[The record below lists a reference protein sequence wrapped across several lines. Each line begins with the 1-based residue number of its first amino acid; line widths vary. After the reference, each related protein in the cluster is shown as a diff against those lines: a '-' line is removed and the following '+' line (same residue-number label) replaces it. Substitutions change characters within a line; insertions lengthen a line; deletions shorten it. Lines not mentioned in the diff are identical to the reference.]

1 MGLMKC
7 PDCKRKISRHA
18 DVCPYCGHPFRSAS
32 EIIQERRDKKELKK
46 ARKTQK
52 AQKAQGAQSQNL
64 GCLSYVIIIIVVVAM
79 TGRHFGTNNS
89 DSSSKASETSDVKI
103 TDTPIPEPTS
113 TPVPQPVSIED
124 STVLP
129 ALKLFDNYE
138 EYNNQYVTISAP
150 ISYASEDIVEIDND
164 AAGKFYVTL
173 LEPRSDLSE
182 GDYMTV
188 TGLVNGISLGEVQL
202 DNSNISATGSEPAQI
217 FEQGKIDYANESG
230 KIIAEDSLS
239 EQDFKARC
247 KEMYYKDIVFS
258 EDNLEGEYLKV
269 RLYIEDSGTINPK
282 KYYDARVEELIK
294 NYHLDKT
301 MSMVGVYDDE
311 TGTYGS
317 PSDVGI
323 LYSLNTGYTASD
335 FPPGTYITLYG
346 KIINYAVNK
355 WDGHNSA
362 YFMPKY
368 IERN

>member
-1 MGLMKC
+1 ME
-7 PDCKRKISRHA
+7 R
-18 DVCPYCGHPFRSAS
+18 
-32 EIIQERRDKKELKK
+32 II
-46 ARKTQK
+46 
-52 AQKAQGAQSQNL
+52 
-64 GCLSYVIIIIVVVAM
+64 
-79 TGRHFGTNNS
+79 S
-89 DSSSKASETSDVKI
+89 DSSSKASENSDVKV

-113 TPVPQPVSIED
+113 TPVPQAVSIED

-230 KIIAEDSLS
+230 KIIDEDSLS

-247 KEMYYKDIVFS
+247 KEMYYKDIVFQ
-258 EDNLEGEYLKV
+258 K
-269 RLYIEDSGTINPK
+269 
-282 KYYDARVEELIK
+282 
-294 NYHLDKT
+294 
-301 MSMVGVYDDE
+301 
-311 TGTYGS
+311 
-317 PSDVGI
+317 
-323 LYSLNTGYTASD
+323 
-335 FPPGTYITLYG
+335 IT
-346 KIINYAVNK
+346 
-355 WDGHNSA
+355 
-362 YFMPKY
+362 
-368 IERN
+368 

>member
-1 MGLMKC
+1 MYVLIAGT
-7 PDCKRKISRHA
+7 
-18 DVCPYCGHPFRSAS
+18 PFRSAS

-52 AQKAQGAQSQNL
+52 AQKVQGTQSQNL

-89 DSSSKASETSDVKI
+89 DSSSKASENSDVKV

-113 TPVPQPVSIED
+113 TPVPQAVSIED

-188 TGLVNGISLGEVQL
+188 TGLLMEYLSEK
-202 DNSNISATGSEPAQI
+202 SNWTILI
-217 FEQGKIDYANESG
+217 YLLLVANRLNYLNKAN
-230 KIIAEDSLS
+230 KIIQTSLEKLLRELNYQS
-239 EQDFKARC
+239 RILSQGAKKCGMKTLYFLT
-247 KEMYYKDIVFS
+247 VT
-258 EDNLEGEYLKV
+258 LKV
-269 RLYIEDSGTINPK
+269 
-282 KYYDARVEELIK
+282 
-294 NYHLDKT
+294 
-301 MSMVGVYDDE
+301 SM
-311 TGTYGS
+311 
-317 PSDVGI
+317 
-323 LYSLNTGYTASD
+323 
-335 FPPGTYITLYG
+335 
-346 KIINYAVNK
+346 
-355 WDGHNSA
+355 
-362 YFMPKY
+362 
-368 IERN
+368 